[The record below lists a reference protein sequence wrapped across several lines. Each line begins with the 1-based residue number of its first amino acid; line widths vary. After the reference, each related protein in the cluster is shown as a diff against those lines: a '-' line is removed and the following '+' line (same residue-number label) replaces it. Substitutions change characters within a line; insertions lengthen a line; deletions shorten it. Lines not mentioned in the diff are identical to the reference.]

1 MRTLTVL
8 TVLTSACTAA
18 VLTAAP
24 SPVAAQSRAA
34 SPVSSPAAA
43 TAMARTLVQV
53 RDAERRRADAVAN
66 RDVEA
71 MRRLVGSE
79 YYHVES
85 NGRVR
90 AKTEFLQMLARD
102 EFEFRSYETDDV
114 DITLLGNGRDAVVT
128 GRFVA
133 HVQSPNR
140 PREFRGRFVRL
151 WTLEDDT
158 WRNTLHQ
165 STEIKTVAPAA
176 R

>member
-1 MRTLTVL
+1 MRTLTAL
-8 TVLTSACTAA
+8 TVLTSIWAA
-18 VLTAAP
+18 AALGAA
-24 SPVAAQSRAA
+24 PVAAQSRATNA
-34 SPVSSPAAA
+34 VSSPAAA

-66 RDVEA
+66 RDVDA
-71 MRRLVGSE
+71 MRRLIGGE

-90 AKTEFLQMLARD
+90 AKTEFLQMLLRN
-102 EFEFRSYETDDV
+102 EFEFQSYETDDV
-114 DITLLGNGRDAVVT
+114 DITLLGTGRDAVVT

-133 HVQSPNR
+133 QAQSPHR

-151 WTLEDDT
+151 WTLEGDT
-158 WRNTLHQ
+158 WRNALHQ
-165 STEIKTVAPAA
+165 STEIKTVAPAP